1 MIRLFKRHKEAT
13 QDDITRQF
21 IRDMV
26 ELIEMITGKIMKS
39 TKREEIEQ
47 ELNMMRELASKGSL
61 DMLRLLGLTF
71 LDQSKEWYDY
81 SEGFGYLNSAAEKG
95 MVEAQ
100 YDLGLLYYRG
110 TAEVSPDP
118 VMGHFWMVKS
128 ADGNYEPA
136 VEFLNSR
143 R

>member
-1 MIRLFKRHKEAT
+1 MIRLFRKKKEVT
-13 QDDITRQF
+13 PDDVTRQF
-21 IRDMV
+21 IRDMI
-26 ELIEMITGKIMKS
+26 ELIEMISGKIMRS
-39 TKREEIEQ
+39 TRKEEIEV

-100 YDLGLLYYRG
+100 YDLGLLYYHGAPEAR
-110 TAEVSPDP
+110 PDP
-118 VMGHFWMVKS
+118 VMGHLWMVKS

>member
-47 ELNMMRELASKGSL
+47 ELNMMRTLASKGSL
-61 DMLRLLGLTF
+61 DMMRLLGLTF

-81 SEGFGYLNSAAEKG
+81 SEGLGYLSNAAEKG

-110 TAEVSPDP
+110 TAEVSADP
-118 VMGHFWMVKS
+118 IMGHFWMVKS
-128 ADGNYEPA
+128 ADSNYEPA
-136 VEFLNSR
+136 MEFMKSR

>member
-1 MIRLFKRHKEAT
+1 MIRLFRKKKEVT
-13 QDDITRQF
+13 PEDVTKQF
-21 IRDMV
+21 IRDMI
-26 ELIEMITGKIMKS
+26 ELIEMITGKILRS
-39 TKREEIEQ
+39 TKKEEIEV

-110 TAEVSPDP
+110 TAEVAPDP
-118 VMGHFWMVKS
+118 IMGHFWMVKC
-128 ADGNYEPA
+128 ADNNYEPA
-136 VEFLNSR
+136 IEFIQSR